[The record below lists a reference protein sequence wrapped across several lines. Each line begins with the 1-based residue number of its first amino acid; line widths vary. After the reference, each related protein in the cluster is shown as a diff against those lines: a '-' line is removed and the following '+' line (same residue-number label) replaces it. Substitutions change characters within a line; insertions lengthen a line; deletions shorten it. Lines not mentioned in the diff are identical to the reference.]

1 MKWKNLPF
9 TSIHIGGDLSYRII
23 KNYSRLESG
32 WYKPDVVFKA
42 DQSGWPGDWEGRIIL
57 ALTMLAQVSGREPA
71 YLQRIL
77 ERLEERLNSR
87 GYLGE
92 VLPDGVFDEQQFSG
106 HNWLLRGLLEYAAW
120 KQDAHYAHLAER
132 IVENLYL
139 PAVGYYAEYPIDP
152 AIRQREGGAAGNRT
166 GTMAGHWYTSTDT
179 GCAYMPLDALSQYYM
194 RFADERVKQ
203 LLEEMISSFRRIDF
217 VGVSMQTHASL
228 SATRGILRFYESTG
242 DPIYLQTAV
251 DMFDLYCSE
260 GMTENYANDNWFDR
274 PTWTEPCAIIDSYM
288 LASGLF
294 DNIGDIRYLRTAQ
307 RILYNAMGFAQRSN
321 GGFGCDNCVGAE
333 GALVHPKEEYFEAY
347 WCCTMRG
354 GEGLARVA
362 ENMVRTDG
370 DTLYILRPGDLDIDF
385 HGQYVR
391 LRADFPRDT
400 RISLE
405 MEGEGRWK
413 HVRLYL
419 PETAEEVR
427 IASGAGKTAVSSL
440 PAEDGIILPFS
451 SGCRTEITYSV
462 PLRTEAPLR
471 KRAKNFGV
479 KYQYGPLL
487 LGVQTNEA
495 LRVCPDDAEP
505 LGQGRFRIPQTEY
518 ILEPLDG
525 MIDKENGDD
534 HRCCMQVLFGGKV

>member
-1 MKWKNLPF
+1 MKWEKLPF
-9 TSIHIGGDLSYRII
+9 SSIQVRGDLAYRII
-23 KNYSRLESG
+23 KNYARLESG
-32 WYKPDVVFKA
+32 WYKPDMVFKA
-42 DQSGWPGDWEGRIIL
+42 DQAGWPADWEGRTIL

-92 VLPDGVFDEQQFSG
+92 VLPADVFDEQQFSG

-120 KQDAHYAHLAER
+120 KQDTHAAQLADR
-132 IVENLYL
+132 IIENLYL
-139 PAVGYYAEYPIDP
+139 PAAGYYAGYPTDP
-152 AIRQREGGAAGNRT
+152 AVRERTGSAAGSRT
-166 GTMAGHWYTSTDT
+166 GALAGHWYLSTDI
-179 GCAYMPLDALSQYYM
+179 GCAFMALDGLSQYYE
-194 RFADERVKQ
+194 RTSDARVKR
-203 LLEEMISSFRRIDF
+203 LLEEMIAVFRQIDF
-217 VGVSMQTHASL
+217 VGASMQTHASL
-228 SATRGILRFYESTG
+228 SAARGILRFYESTG
-242 DPIYLQTAV
+242 DESFLRTAEEL
-251 DMFDLYCSE
+251 FALYCRE

-274 PTWTEPCAIIDSYM
+274 PGWTEPCAVIDSYM

-294 DNIGDIRYLRTAQ
+294 DNTGDSRYLLIAQ
-307 RILYNAMGFAQRSN
+307 RIFYNAMGFAQRSN
-321 GGFGCDNCVGAE
+321 GGFGCDNCVGAQE
-333 GALVHPKEEYFEAY
+333 PFVHPKEEYFEAY

-354 GEGLARVA
+354 GEGLARAA
-362 ENMVRTDG
+362 ENMLRTDA
-370 DTLYILRPGDLDIDF
+370 DTLYILRPGDADIELD
-385 HGQYVR
+385 GQR
-391 LRADFPRDT
+391 IRMRADFPRDT

-451 SGCRTEITYSV
+451 SGCRTEITYSI

-471 KRAKNFGV
+471 KRAKSFGV

-487 LGVQTNEA
+487 LGVQTDEA
-495 LRVCPDDAEP
+495 LRVCPDDIEP